1 MVQRLE
7 QSAAEEKAI
16 IVGVSTPIS
25 TLRQTK
31 PKGGSFS
38 NFMAGSIDPHTARK
52 VSKDLNC
59 PPGAGFKA

>member
-1 MVQRLE
+1 MVQTR
-7 QSAAEEKAI
+7 AAEEKAI

-38 NFMAGSIDPHTARK
+38 NFMAGSIDPHTARN
-52 VSKDLNC
+52 LNC